1 MFESRAVIANIRAFS
16 SVETVFSD
24 VSPVKSGAVATALKC
39 IAVARRAQSEI
50 SITLATSPIWKE
62 TKQRIRK
69 SRNSAKNDNFTA
81 EVTVNFCLAI

>member
-1 MFESRAVIANIRAFS
+1 MFESRAVIVNIRAFS
-16 SVETVFSD
+16 SVETKFSD
-24 VSPVKSGAVATALKC
+24 VSPMKNGAVATALKS

-69 SRNSAKNDNFTA
+69 SRNLEKYDNFTA